1 MHAVLIA
8 IILLGAERSYVVDAP
23 LWDMVKELR
32 VADASP
38 ENDFLG
44 DVLPTLQQTLP
55 VVTVQINAVPT
66 GPKRFYQIQL
76 DLRQPLTVRE
86 GGRVV
91 LLRGL
96 RYTATL
102 TPDGDKTYVT
112 SSVDLDVQLP
122 RTRCGLANR
131 LIDRV
136 GRRLIDEAEAG
147 ILRRARGQMERL
159 ARQVQQ
165 EK

>member
-1 MHAVLIA
+1 MHA
-8 IILLGAERSYVVDAP
+8 ILLAISVLGVTERSYVVDAP

-122 RTRCGLANR
+122 QSRCAFVQR
-131 LIDRV
+131 AIDRIG
-136 GRRLIDEAEAG
+136 GRLVSEAEHG
-147 ILRRARGQMERL
+147 ILRRARAKMEAL
-159 ARQVQQ
+159 GARAK
-165 EK
+165 E